1 MEPLWGCWWQYLFP
15 YYRLGPCLWLVQ
27 GGAGDLKSPDQKFP
41 RPAAAAPLGGRSQ
54 RSSLVTQ
61 RQRLLS
67 CAEFLGYWLCEPF
80 FLKRFICNLTFW
92 VDRDSRNSKLKS
104 KQVSREQS
112 PTSVLQLLCASPV
125 IPEANVSSFWC
136 IHPEV
141 LYAYTGL
148 HRKCRAFICSFHLKY
163 VSDMLLF

>member
-15 YYRLGPCLWLVQ
+15 YYRLGPCLWLLQ
-27 GGAGDLKSPDQKFP
+27 GRAGDLKSPDQKFP
-41 RPAAAAPLGGRSQ
+41 RPADAAPLGGRSQ

-61 RQRLLS
+61 RQGLLS

-92 VDRDSRNSKLKS
+92 VDRDSRNSNRYPGNSLPPQCS
-104 KQVSREQS
+104 SYTASLLS
-112 PTSVLQLLCASPV
+112 P
-125 IPEANVSSFWC
+125 PEANVSGFWC
-136 IHPEV
+136 IHPEI

-148 HRKCRAFICSFHLKY
+148 HKKCCAFICSFHLKY
-163 VSDMLLF
+163 VSDILLF